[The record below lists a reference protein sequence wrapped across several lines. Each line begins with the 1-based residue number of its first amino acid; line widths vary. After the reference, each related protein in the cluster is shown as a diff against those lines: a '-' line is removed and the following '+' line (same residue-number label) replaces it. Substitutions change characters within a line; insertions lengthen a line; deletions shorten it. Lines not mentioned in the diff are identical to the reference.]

1 MLSLVS
7 SVSILV
13 VVTAGSPSLRDHSC
27 LPRKRSFVQ
36 LRTIPLFSGIVI
48 VVVISISN
56 NTKTRTQL

>member
-13 VVTAGSPSLRDHSC
+13 EVTAGSPSLRDHSC
-27 LPRKRSFVQ
+27 LPTKRSFVQ

-48 VVVISISN
+48 EVEISIALKL
-56 NTKTRTQL
+56 TELH